1 MQIIFIYTYI
11 LMSTAAAIAA
21 GTSGLLDNI
30 IMSLNTSPYVASTMM
45 LFLNFGGRFLGLE
58 LTKGQEKFF
67 THPYVRRFLIFC
79 VMFVATRN
87 ILIAAWMAILIILI
101 VGYLTNENS
110 ALCLFGSASIPNAT
124 CSKAEGFE
132 ATPGSSGLTPEEES
146 ILKMLLDK
154 KNRSVQAAATVDK
167 IPQKKNRAA
176 AYKSNISKIGNM

>member
-1 MQIIFIYTYI
+1 
-11 LMSTAAAIAA
+11 MSTATAAAAIAA
-21 GTSGLLDNI
+21 GTNGLLDNI

-110 ALCLFGSASIPNAT
+110 ALCLFGRASIPNAT
-124 CSKAEGFE
+124 CATAEGFTGAPAE
-132 ATPGSSGLTPEEES
+132 SPLTPEEEN
-146 ILKMLLDK
+146 ILKMLLE
-154 KNRSVQAAATVDK
+154 
-167 IPQKKNRAA
+167 KKNRAA
-176 AYKSNISKIGNM
+176 GASGAIAATTATPPKKNRVEAYKNNILKLKE